1 MNDEWISMFF
11 FFSFCKLSDSGN
23 PINLPSRRKGAKV
36 LSQSHRSLRSHH
48 LNLLHE
54 SFEHFLLLPTMMR
67 RDDEGQQEE
76 AILQPPPP
84 PAVRPSIIVSGESEE
99 GETDELYQFDPSNP
113 SNADGLY
120 DSNLDEED
128 AAYVY
133 RHMRSGIKETIT
145 VAQGETGEKK
155 TKNISVYKPRY
166 SDAQLQCPCCFQ
178 IVCMDCQ
185 RHERYLNQYRA
196 MFVMGIVV
204 DWNSKLIYDESQQAL
219 VAKPENPE
227 SLSSPEELTNH
238 HVNGEYFAVLCASC
252 RTQVAAL
259 DMEEEVYHFHGCLG
273 SS

>member
-1 MNDEWISMFF
+1 MIFS
-11 FFSFCKLSDSGN
+11 FSFCKRSDLSN
-23 PINLPSRRKGAKV
+23 PINLPLRSKGAKV
-36 LSQSHRSLRSHH
+36 LSQSDRSLLSHY
-48 LNLLHE
+48 LNLLWHK
-54 SFEHFLLLPTMMR
+54 SLYHFLPLPTMMM

-84 PAVRPSIIVSGESEE
+84 PALRPSVVVSGESDE
-99 GETDELYQFDPSNP
+99 GETDELYRFDPSNP

-133 RHMRSGIKETIT
+133 RHMRSGIKETIS
-145 VAQGETGEKK
+145 VAQGETGEKT
-155 TKNISVYKPRY
+155 TKKVSVYKPRY

-204 DWNSKLIYDESQQAL
+204 DWNNKLIYDESQQAL
-219 VAKPENPE
+219 VAKPEDPE
-227 SLSSPEELTNH
+227 SMSSPEELTNH
-238 HVNGEYFAVLCASC
+238 VDGEYFAVLCANC